1 MFLKVYEPGTVYSIF
16 SDQPERLAD
25 KNDWQHYVYQAGE
38 CALHGTYVGT
48 TGIELC
54 RNDFDHNTASSCMHV
69 ATENLPYF

>member
-1 MFLKVYEPGTVYSIF
+1 MLV
-16 SDQPERLAD
+16 D
-25 KNDWQHYVYQAGE
+25 KNGWQHYVYQSGE
-38 CALHGTYVGT
+38 CALHGTYVRA